1 MNGYYKMI
9 NCNTSRNNFLYLLFK
24 AFLPLLIGG
33 TIYIIF
39 RTDSLLM
46 FKWIEQ
52 MDLKGTVMSVRD
64 IAGLYNTENIKIVIH
79 TLPGGLWV
87 YSYITFLLLI
97 WGNEINCN
105 NILYFI
111 LIPAAAVLSEF
122 LQLAGIIRG
131 TFDILDIVFY
141 FTGMI
146 FPFLIHFK
154 KIKFKTK

>member
-1 MNGYYKMI
+1 MNDYYKMI
-9 NCNTSRNNFLYLLFK
+9 KCDTFLNNFLYLLFK

-33 TIYIIF
+33 MIYVIF

-52 MDLKGTVMSVRD
+52 LDLKGTVMSVRD
-64 IAGLYNTENIKIVIH
+64 IAGLYNFENYKIIIH

-97 WGNEINCN
+97 WENEINCN
-105 NILYFI
+105 NILYFV
-111 LIPAAAVLSEF
+111 LIPAAAVSSEF
-122 LQLAGIIRG
+122 LQLAGIIKG
-131 TFDILDIVFY
+131 TFDILDIVLY
-141 FTGMI
+141 FSGMI

-154 KIKFKTK
+154 NIKFKTK

>member
-1 MNGYYKMI
+1 MNDYYKMTKYETCH
-9 NCNTSRNNFLYLLFK
+9 NDFLYLLFK

-33 TIYIIF
+33 MIYVIF

-52 MDLKGTVMSVRD
+52 LDLKGTVMSVRD
-64 IAGLYNTENIKIVIH
+64 IAGLYNTENFKIIIH

-97 WGNEINCN
+97 WKNEINRN

-111 LIPAAAVLSEF
+111 LVPVAAVLSEF

-131 TFDILDIVFY
+131 TFDILDIVLY
-141 FTGMI
+141 FSGMI

-154 KIKFKTK
+154 NIKFKTK

>member
-1 MNGYYKMI
+1 MNDYYKI
-9 NCNTSRNNFLYLLFK
+9 IKCNTCRNNFLYLLFK

-33 TIYIIF
+33 IIYVIF

-52 MDLKGTVMSVRD
+52 LNLKGTVMSVRD
-64 IAGLYNTENIKIVIH
+64 IAGLYNTENYKIIIH

-87 YSYITFLLLI
+87 YSYIAFLLII
-97 WGNEINCN
+97 WENEINSN
-105 NILYFI
+105 NIIYFI
-111 LIPAAAVLSEF
+111 LVPAAAVLSEF

-131 TFDILDIVFY
+131 TFDILDIIFY
-141 FTGMI
+141 FSGMI

-154 KIKFKTK
+154 NIKFITK